1 MAISFPR
8 RCQRP
13 DDIAAL
19 RWQRQ
24 FQRNCALVRFR
35 MEMTTAA
42 SGMASL
48 PTTPAASPGWTLAA
62 IN

>member
-1 MAISFPR
+1 
-8 RCQRP
+8 
-13 DDIAAL
+13 
-19 RWQRQ
+19 
-24 FQRNCALVRFR
+24 

-62 IN
+62 II